1 MGEFWMFPGQ
11 GYQHAGM
18 LQNVPRSL
26 LDKVQRL
33 TGIELTDTDEAY
45 QDSIQIQLGILVLQI
60 SQVNQL
66 KKAGITPQ
74 IVGG

>member
-18 LQNVPRSL
+18 LQNVPRNL
-26 LDKVQRL
+26 IDKVYDL

-45 QDSIQIQLGILVLQI
+45 QDSIQIQLGILTLQI
-60 SQVNQL
+60 YQVNRL
-66 KKAGITPQ
+66 KKAGI
-74 IVGG
+74 